1 VTGEFCLQQYTVAS
15 SDGEFIANV
24 TREERNRL
32 IGCTEQGT
40 APRYG
45 APDRLFPD
53 GVPEY
58 NQCLIRQAKSSRLL
72 YFAIVDQSIIRAELR
87 RHISQRV
94 PAAED
99 SYTWSKTVFAD
110 PLGKSGWYF
119 ELNER
124 RSFGYPTT
132 VASANEHYER
142 TFGAKPSIDEHKA
155 LIIPFPIPP
164 VIEAPE
170 VPSNP
175 LPPAAA

>member
-1 VTGEFCLQQYTVAS
+1 MQQYTIVS
-15 SDGEFIANV
+15 DDGEFIA
-24 TREERNRL
+24 TCSREERNRL
-32 IGCTEQGT
+32 IGCTEDGT

-58 NQCLIRQAKSSRLL
+58 NQRLIRQASYKSSRLL
-72 YFAIVDQSIIRAELR
+72 YFAIVDPSIILAELR

-99 SYTWSKTVFAD
+99 SYTWSKAVFAD

-132 VASANEHYER
+132 EASATER
-142 TFGAKPSIDEHKA
+142 YHRLFGANRSIDEHKA
-155 LIIPFPIPP
+155 TVIPFPIPP
-164 VIEAPE
+164 
-170 VPSNP
+170 SD